1 MVSEINGDIRRKSPI
16 FPTPVFNA
24 PDEGVP
30 LGIGYR
36 RKASQ
41 MLLRQGYQMVEK
53 VLR

>member
-1 MVSEINGDIRRKSPI
+1 MAISVENRQFSHPR
-16 FPTPVFNA
+16 VFNA

-41 MLLRQGYQMVEK
+41 KLKRWGYQMVEK